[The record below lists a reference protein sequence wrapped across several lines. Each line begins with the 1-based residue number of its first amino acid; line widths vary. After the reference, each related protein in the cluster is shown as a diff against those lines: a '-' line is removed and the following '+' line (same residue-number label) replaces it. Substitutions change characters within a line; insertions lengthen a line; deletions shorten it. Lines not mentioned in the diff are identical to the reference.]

1 MPVVIV
7 IAATYCKSSY
17 VVLADLCCARI
28 SSPRLAKVGSRPHRS
43 PRVAA
48 PEPPTNKGRSRNVAK
63 RNGYRCTKRR
73 ERHTAADDDDDDDDD
88 GRMLS
93 RLLRDD
99 ADDDATTTT
108 TNVSSRRVI
117 VVVDGDVVDGDD
129 ARSMPARAMVPL
141 ASTDVDDGDDEF
153 LGCGTPEDNRS
164 AMMCD
169 ARREHHYQNIPTMRR
184 EMSAAELNRATMFSR
199 SLGTE
204 EDDDERVKEMTPREG
219 SLVGTPED
227 NRAAIMFEREEHS
240 QTVPQMVKRVMSAA
254 ELNRAT
260 LFSRSF
266 AMGDADEKV
275 PSLAHSPSR
284 TAGKP
289 PISRLGLSSARR
301 RIPVAN
307 KNSGNRPLGMARS
320 YASEADLGHLR
331 AEHEHGP
338 IRFGK
343 GVALMLIDL
352 QPVYWSLA
360 PEIKRAF
367 PDLPGNVSKLLK
379 CAREN
384 DARVVH
390 VKASYSQDACPWLP
404 QFKRLNPGRRAYEI
418 DPDVVEDFATPIEGE
433 IIVNKDTFGA
443 FIHAPELAPEL
454 KAAGVH
460 TIVVAGLIT
469 SVCVQHSIF
478 GAFNAGFRVACAHD
492 ACGDRSR
499 ARHDAALMLYGDYM
513 YEVVDTSALVKES
526 ALAQIMEDSSS
537 TAVTPAARVMGG
549 MLRADTSSPVSSIGV
564 SMSQLNLTDYVKE
577 KRATM
582 DEVGV
587 SPMSIFSALTYAS

>member
-1 MPVVIV
+1 
-7 IAATYCKSSY
+7 
-17 VVLADLCCARI
+17 
-28 SSPRLAKVGSRPHRS
+28 
-43 PRVAA
+43 
-48 PEPPTNKGRSRNVAK
+48 
-63 RNGYRCTKRR
+63 
-73 ERHTAADDDDDDDDD
+73 
-88 GRMLS
+88 MLS
-93 RLLRDD
+93 RLLR
-99 ADDDATTTT
+99 DDDATTTT
-108 TNVSSRRVI
+108 TNTNNVSSRRVI
-117 VVVDGDVVDGDD
+117 VGVDDDDDVDEG
-129 ARSMPARAMVPL
+129 ARSVPARAMVPL
-141 ASTDVDDGDDEF
+141 ASTDVDDEF
-153 LGCGTPEDNRS
+153 PGSGTPEDNRS

-169 ARREHHYQNIPTMRR
+169 ARREHHYQKIPTMRR

-199 SLGTE
+199 SLGTD
-204 EDDDERVKEMTPREG
+204 EDDDEVNETPP
-219 SLVGTPED
+219 LVGTPED

-240 QTVPQMVKRVMSAA
+240 QRVPHMVKRVMSAA

-266 AMGDADEKV
+266 AMGDVDEKV
-275 PSLAHSPSR
+275 PSLAHSPTR
-284 TAGKP
+284 TARKP
-289 PISRLGLSSARR
+289 PVSRLGLSSARR

-367 PDLPGNVSKLLK
+367 PDLPANVSKLLK

-390 VKASYSQDACPWLP
+390 VKASYSQDACPWLQ

-526 ALAQIMEDSSS
+526 AMAQIMEDSSS
-537 TAVTPAARVMGG
+537 IAVTPAARVMDGTI
-549 MLRADTSSPVSSIGV
+549 RADTSSPVSSIGV

-582 DEVGV
+582 DQVGV

>member
-1 MPVVIV
+1 VMPVVIV

-28 SSPRLAKVGSRPHRS
+28 SSPHSNFVILY
-43 PRVAA
+43 
-48 PEPPTNKGRSRNVAK
+48 PPTKKGRSRNVAK

-88 GRMLS
+88 DDGRMLS

-99 ADDDATTTT
+99 DDATTT

-117 VVVDGDVVDGDD
+117 VDDGDVDGDD

-199 SLGTE
+199 SLGTD

-537 TAVTPAARVMGG
+537 TAAAVTPAARVMGS

>member
-1 MPVVIV
+1 MHE
-7 IAATYCKSSY
+7 TTRTSH
-17 VVLADLCCARI
+17 D
-28 SSPRLAKVGSRPHRS
+28 H
-43 PRVAA
+43 
-48 PEPPTNKGRSRNVAK
+48 
-63 RNGYRCTKRR
+63 
-73 ERHTAADDDDDDDDD
+73 DDDDDDDD
-88 GRMLS
+88 MLS

-99 ADDDATTTT
+99 DATTTNT
-108 TNVSSRRVI
+108 NNVSSRRVI
-117 VVVDGDVVDGDD
+117 VGDD
-129 ARSMPARAMVPL
+129 DDDDDGARSVPARAMVPL

-199 SLGTE
+199 SLGTDE
-204 EDDDERVKEMTPREG
+204 DDERVKEMTPREG

-240 QTVPQMVKRVMSAA
+240 QRVPHMVKRVMSAA

-266 AMGDADEKV
+266 AMGDVDEKV
-275 PSLAHSPSR
+275 PSLAHSPTR

-307 KNSGNRPLGMARS
+307 KDSGNRPLGMARS

-367 PDLPGNVSKLLK
+367 PDLPVNVSKLLK

-384 DARVVH
+384 DARVIH
-390 VKASYSQDACPWLP
+390 VKASYSQDACPWLQ

-537 TAVTPAARVMGG
+537 TAITPAARVMGG

>member
-1 MPVVIV
+1 MHE
-7 IAATYCKSSY
+7 TTRTS
-17 VVLADLCCARI
+17 
-28 SSPRLAKVGSRPHRS
+28 H
-43 PRVAA
+43 
-48 PEPPTNKGRSRNVAK
+48 
-63 RNGYRCTKRR
+63 
-73 ERHTAADDDDDDDDD
+73 DDDDDDDDD
-88 GRMLS
+88 DMLS

-99 ADDDATTTT
+99 DATTTNT
-108 TNVSSRRVI
+108 NNVSSRRVI
-117 VVVDGDVVDGDD
+117 VGDD
-129 ARSMPARAMVPL
+129 DDDDDGARSVPARAMVPL

-153 LGCGTPEDNRS
+153 LGSGTPEDNRS

-169 ARREHHYQNIPTMRR
+169 ARREHHYQNIPMMRR

-199 SLGTE
+199 SLGTDE
-204 EDDDERVKEMTPREG
+204 DDERVKEMTPREG

-240 QTVPQMVKRVMSAA
+240 QRVPHMVKRVMSAA

-367 PDLPGNVSKLLK
+367 PDLPVNVSKLLK

-384 DARVVH
+384 DARVIH

-537 TAVTPAARVMGG
+537 TAAAVTPAARVMGS